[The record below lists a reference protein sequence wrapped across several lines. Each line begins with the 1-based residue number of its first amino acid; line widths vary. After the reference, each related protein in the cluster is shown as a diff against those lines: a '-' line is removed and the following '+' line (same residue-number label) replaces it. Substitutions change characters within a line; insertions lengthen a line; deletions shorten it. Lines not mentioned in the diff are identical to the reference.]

1 MFLHILYLGFEFNNF
16 LLKHLKFQVARSLIQ
31 AKMSIEFLLSENSHQ
46 TRNQY
51 LHLRTISVH
60 RAAAG
65 YHEMLVLIEHGPATW
80 ASKLKP
86 ARLIRAVK
94 KF

>member
-1 MFLHILYLGFEFNNF
+1 LFLHILYLGFEFNNF
-16 LLKHLKFQVARSLIQ
+16 MLKHLKFQEARSLIQ

-51 LHLRTISVH
+51 LHLRTITVH

-65 YHEMLVLIEHGPATW
+65 YHEMLVLIEAYY
-80 ASKLKP
+80 
-86 ARLIRAVK
+86 
-94 KF
+94 